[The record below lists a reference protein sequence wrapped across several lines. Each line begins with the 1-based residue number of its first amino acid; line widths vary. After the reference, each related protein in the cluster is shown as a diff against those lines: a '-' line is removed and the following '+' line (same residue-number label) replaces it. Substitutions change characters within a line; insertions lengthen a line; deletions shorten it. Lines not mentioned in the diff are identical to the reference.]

1 MLFLDDPKRKV
12 EFVVRDIE
20 DNPLKDA
27 EITVKKGEEIL
38 ADKQKT
44 DTDGKV
50 KLTKAVNLGN

>member
-50 KLTKAVNLGN
+50 KLTKSVNLGN